1 MGRMLNLAVL
11 CFLLVAG
18 TWCAPRSLTAQTADV
33 ALPDAPRAAVEN
45 APQPAMENK
54 HVGDGTYFDGTVTW
68 KGLPG
73 RFGRDQKEIWLS
85 PLQLAKGRG
94 WIPTLVVVGGTAGL
108 IEADP
113 HVMPYFRDHA
123 TNLDDLN
130 DVFDPLITTGE
141 VVALPVVLLG
151 AGYLRHDS
159 YMTSTAMLAGEA
171 YADSAIVD
179 LAAKAVTRRQR
190 PSDVPAGGDF
200 TGTFFNGGKSP
211 FKGSSFPSGH
221 AAGVFSVATV
231 VATRY
236 KNHKWVPWA
245 TYGFATAISLSR
257 ITTLAHFPSDV
268 FLGAALGYTTTRFQV
283 LRPE

>member
-1 MGRMLNLAVL
+1 MFYLGLGL
-11 CFLLVAG
+11 CLGCMAHK
-18 TWCAPRSLTAQTADV
+18 LTAQTSDA
-33 ALPDAPRAAVEN
+33 ALPDAPRSALEN
-45 APQPAMENK
+45 APPAAMEN
-54 HVGDGTYFDGTVTW
+54 HHGGDGTYFDGTVTW
-68 KGLPG
+68 KQLPG
-73 RFGRDQKEIWLS
+73 RFGRDQKAIWLS
-85 PLQLAKGRG
+85 PRQLAKGRG
-94 WIPTLVVVGGTAGL
+94 WVPMLVVVGGTAGL

-130 DVFDPLITTGE
+130 DVFDKYITTGE
-141 VVALPVVLLG
+141 VVALPVALLG
-151 AGYLRHDS
+151 AGYIRHDS
-159 YMTSTAMLAGEA
+159 YMTSTAMLAGVA

-179 LAAKAVTRRQR
+179 LAAKAVTRRER
-190 PSDVPAGGDF
+190 PSDVPAGADF
-200 TGTFFNGGKSP
+200 TDTFFNGAKSP
-211 FKGSSFPSGH
+211 LKGSSFPSGH
-221 AAGVFSVATV
+221 ATGAFSVATV

-245 TYGFATAISLSR
+245 AYGFATAISLSR

>member
-1 MGRMLNLAVL
+1 MRQIRNFSFP
-11 CFLLVAG
+11 CFFLYACI
-18 TWCAPRSLTAQTADV
+18 WCAPHSLTAQTLDAT
-33 ALPDAPRAAVEN
+33 LPD

-54 HVGDGTYFDGTVTW
+54 HVGDGTYFDGVVTW
-68 KGLPG
+68 KQLPG

-94 WIPTLVVVGGTAGL
+94 WIPTLIVVGGTAGL

-159 YMTSTAMLAGEA
+159 YMTSTAMLAGVA
-171 YADSAIVD
+171 YGDSAIVD

-190 PSDVPAGGDF
+190 PSDVPAGADF
-200 TGTFFNGGKSP
+200 TGTFLTGE
-211 FKGSSFPSGH
+211 
-221 AAGVFSVATV
+221 
-231 VATRY
+231 
-236 KNHKWVPWA
+236 
-245 TYGFATAISLSR
+245 SR
-257 ITTLAHFPSDV
+257 RSK
-268 FLGAALGYTTTRFQV
+268 GAAFHRDIRRVCF
-283 LRPE
+283 P

>member
-1 MGRMLNLAVL
+1 MKRTHALAAIWVL
-11 CFLLVAG
+11 LGGGA
-18 TWCAPRSLTAQTADV
+18 WCASPRVDAQTDDA
-33 ALPDAPRAAVEN
+33 ALPQ
-45 APQPAMENK
+45 APQPAADAR
-54 HVGDGTYFDGTVTW
+54 HTGDGTYFDGDVTW
-68 KGLPG
+68 KQLPR
-73 RFGRDQKEIWLS
+73 RFAHDQKEIWLA
-85 PLQLAKGRG
+85 PLQLAQGRG

-113 HVMPYFRDHA
+113 HVMPYFRSHA
-123 TNLDDLN
+123 QNLDDVN

-141 VVALPVVLLG
+141 VAAIPVSLLG
-151 AGYLRHDS
+151 IGYVRHDP
-159 YMTSTAMLAGEA
+159 YMTSTAILAGEA

-179 LAAKAVTRRQR
+179 LAAKAISRRER
-190 PSDVPAGGDF
+190 PSDVPPGAPF

-221 AAGVFSVATV
+221 ATGAFSVATV

-245 TYGFATAISLSR
+245 AYGFATVISLSR
-257 ITTLAHFPSDV
+257 ISTLAHFPSDV
-268 FLGAALGYTTTRFQV
+268 FVGAALGYTTARFQV

>member
-1 MGRMLNLAVL
+1 
-11 CFLLVAG
+11 
-18 TWCAPRSLTAQTADV
+18 
-33 ALPDAPRAAVEN
+33 
-45 APQPAMENK
+45 MENQ

-68 KGLPG
+68 KQLPG

-159 YMTSTAMLAGEA
+159 YMTSTAMLAGVA
-171 YADSAIVD
+171 YGDSAIVD

-221 AAGVFSVATV
+221 SAGVFSVATV

-245 TYGFATAISLSR
+245 TYGFATVISLSR